1 MRPRASKPVSTA
13 FTLVELLV
21 VIAIIA
27 ILAALLLPALT
38 KASARARQVWCGSNL
53 RQIGVSL
60 ASFADDHRG
69 QFPWMVSSREGG
81 SSESNTSGWIH
92 GGVFLRNP
100 WTFLALSNELS
111 TPRVLLCPGTRG
123 TMAPGWNRLSVLNVS
138 YAANLHPRPGESD
151 SPLVVDDNLS
161 APPIP
166 ALQATRRSTNEFL
179 SWTPVRHGERG
190 MALFADYHVESRQNI
205 RVVPVGLPGV
215 IRPPAAARPGYPG
228 AAPYLG
234 GLGFGG
240 GARSSDSSGGG
251 GGQFGDFQKSRAV
264 SGGASSEL
272 PVGSSAIPATSS
284 TLPDAPKSVAGPK
297 AKPIPAPPANVADP
311 VTESAPT
318 FTAEEESFRRNFFWL
333 WLLMVLIGAL
343 TTAHTLR
350 KERRRRA
357 RLAQEDSATAALLAH
372 EARHETPFVSH
383 SPSGRAS

>member
-1 MRPRASKPVSTA
+1 M
-13 FTLVELLV
+13 

-27 ILAALLLPALT
+27 ILASLLLPALT
-38 KASARARQVWCGSNL
+38 KASARARQIWCGSNL

-69 QFPWMVSSREGG
+69 QFPWMISSREGG
-81 SSESNTSGWIH
+81 SSESNTAGWIH

-123 TMAPGWNRLSVLNVS
+123 TVAPGWNRLSVMNVS

-166 ALQATRRSTNEFL
+166 ALQPTRRSTNEFL

-205 RVVPVGLPGV
+205 RVVPVGAPGV
-215 IRPPAAARPGYPG
+215 TRPTAVGRPGYPG
-228 AAPYLG
+228 YGPAPTVPGPGTGSRSG
-234 GLGFGG
+234 GT
-240 GARSSDSSGGG
+240 GGG
-251 GGQFGDFQKSRAV
+251 GSQFGDFQRSGAV
-264 SGGASSEL
+264 AGSL
-272 PVGSSAIPATSS
+272 PAGLPTGSSPLPPPTSS
-284 TLPDAPKSVAGPK
+284 LPEARRPEPAARISTLATPPTAEAAPVAETG
-297 AKPIPAPPANVADP
+297 
-311 VTESAPT
+311 PT

-333 WLLMVLIGAL
+333 WLLMVLIGVL
-343 TTAHTLR
+343 TTAHTIR

-357 RLAQEDSATAALLAH
+357 RLAQEDAATAALLSH
-372 EARHETPFVSH
+372 EARHDTPFVSH
-383 SPSGRAS
+383 PTSGRTT